1 VHEKFLK
8 LLGHCGLLTAL
19 LWLIGKFLKKK
30 IKFFVKFKSATKISI
45 SRTIKKN
52 NPTTKSLPGH
62 PKVKFYHF
70 HLDIFYYTIS
80 LIALFYADSN
90 ID

>member
-19 LWLIGKFLKKK
+19 LWLIGKFLKK

-45 SRTIKKN
+45 SGTIKKII
-52 NPTTKSLPGH
+52 PP
-62 PKVKFYHF
+62 PKVYRVILK
-70 HLDIFYYTIS
+70 
-80 LIALFYADSN
+80 
-90 ID
+90 